1 MIGDFKNQIDI
12 FPPMAYYNSNRT
24 PHTSHASDVSHGET
38 FFYVIG
44 KFDFYRT
51 PEKIARTKA
60 GMANRR
66 WLKKVNV
73 ETFFKF
79 IVIKVIILNKE
90 VMHIQ

>member
-1 MIGDFKNQIDI
+1 MPSACVIHRNQGGT
-12 FPPMAYYNSNRT
+12 ANS
-24 PHTSHASDVSHGET
+24 ASSLLGAEL
-38 FFYVIG
+38 FYVIG